1 VWPPEKKNDLI
12 KKKRK
17 YKTKREV
24 LRVVSFFR
32 SVQYYNRNSK
42 EANLQM
48 LLFQSLIKRLE
59 STTEIKRK
67 SFSTSSIPSL

>member
-1 VWPPEKKNDLI
+1 MWPPEKKNDLI

-48 LLFQSLIKRLE
+48 LLCQSLIKRLE
-59 STTEIKRK
+59 SATEIKRK